1 MSYAPKRVFVL
12 ENGEYIEISY
22 DELCRFE
29 KENDSYK
36 NKWFLPLYGMLME
49 VSEDEYKEFYRN
61 KRHEKYCRERAKA
74 NNDFS
79 YDMLTTDDFNGED
92 ILTDQADNIDNI
104 VEHKILLEK
113 LRKCLSQL
121 MAEER
126 ELITAVFFEGL
137 SERKVSE
144 VIGVPQKTINDR
156 KHQILF
162 KLRKLMES

>member
-1 MSYAPKRVFVL
+1 MSFAPEKVFVL

-22 DELCRFE
+22 GELCRFE

-49 VSEDEYKEFYRN
+49 VSEDVYKEFYRN
-61 KRHEKYCRERAKA
+61 KRHEKYCCERAKA
-74 NNDFS
+74 KNDFS

-92 ILTDQADNIDNI
+92 ILTTQTDNIDDI

-121 MAEER
+121 TAEER
-126 ELITAVFFEGL
+126 GLITAIFFEGL
-137 SERKVSE
+137 SERKLSE
-144 VIGVPQKTINDR
+144 VTGVPQKTINDR

-162 KLRKLMES
+162 KLRKLMEN